1 MLPALTFASA
11 IIGYLIGSFPS
22 AFVVSRLWGRINLL
36 SEGSSHISATAVYRK
51 LGWAPFVLVILID
64 LTKGMSAVYIANLLT
79 GSPFAVDVAAVA
91 AVAGHCWSVYIKF
104 RGGLGATTIYG
115 IMLFLAPV
123 EFLISAVIAL
133 IAMFVIKKSTIT
145 TLLWLSCIS
154 IALFV
159 EHNSVALSLLPL
171 ILFVVQIIKQWHS
184 RGQNTAYKNDLMHD
198 FKRVKKM

>member
-22 AFVVSRLWGRINLL
+22 AIIISWLWGRVNLL

-51 LGWAPFVLVILID
+51 LGWAPFILVILID
-64 LTKGMSAVYIANLLT
+64 LIKGMLAVYIAYLLT

-115 IMLFLAPV
+115 IMLFLTPV

-133 IAMFVIKKSTIT
+133 ITIFVIKKSTIT

-171 ILFVVQIIKQWHS
+171 ILFVVQIIKLWQT
-184 RGQNTAYKNDLMHD
+184 RRQKTAYKNDLLND
-198 FKRVKKM
+198 FKRVKKV